1 MAPIAMGA
9 IVLATMIAVTQAMK
23 IDFGYVSRDLAVIH
37 ELHPLGGMLSALG
50 VLLWCAAAT
59 ASLVAGLAT
68 PAAALRVRLFLF
80 ASAVL
85 SAWLMLDDGF
95 MIHEMIAPV
104 HLHIGE
110 RWVIL
115 GLGILCAGWLIAFGR
130 LIVATRYGMLV
141 LAFVFLGASLGADL
155 VILPLLSLSESMG
168 YLLEDGA
175 KWIGILFWF
184 TYHLRT
190 AVAIL
195 RGEILTEFSADPSSG
210 RTAQPQ
216 SASAVG
222 GRGQPVAGI
231 ELDDAVSSRLDRA
244 SAASVWETSESRGR
258 M

>member
-1 MAPIAMGA
+1 MLAVGGVV
-9 IVLATMIAVTQAMK
+9 VLATILMVTTALE

-68 PAAALRVRLFLF
+68 PAAPLRVRLFLF
-80 ASAVL
+80 ASAAL

-115 GLGILCAGWLIAFGR
+115 GLGISCAAWLLGFGR
-130 LIVATRYGMLV
+130 LIAATRFGMLL
-141 LAFVFLGASLGADL
+141 LAFLFLGASLGADL
-155 VILPLLSLSESMG
+155 VILPVLSVSEPMG
-168 YLLEDGA
+168 YFIEDGA
-175 KWIGILFWF
+175 KWLGIVCWF

-190 AVAIL
+190 AVEVL
-195 RGEILTEFSADPSSG
+195 RGEILMEATDARAPRLPAQSLQGADAKGAGQADP
-210 RTAQPQ
+210 
-216 SASAVG
+216 
-222 GRGQPVAGI
+222 
-231 ELDDAVSSRLDRA
+231 LSR
-244 SAASVWETSESRGR
+244 AA
-258 M
+258 